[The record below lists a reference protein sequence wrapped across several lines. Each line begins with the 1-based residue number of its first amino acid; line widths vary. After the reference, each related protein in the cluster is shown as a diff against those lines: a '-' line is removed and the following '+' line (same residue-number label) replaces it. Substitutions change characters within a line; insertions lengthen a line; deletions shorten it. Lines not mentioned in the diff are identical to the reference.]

1 MSYGSDANR
10 VAVVN
15 AATCNAT
22 RTSGCGQTPAVVK
35 VGAGTAVL
43 AVSAATDT
51 IYAPNSGTSFSGD
64 TMSVINGAT
73 CNGSSHTGCSHLAAT
88 VTVGSGPFGVAVDD
102 RTHTVYVVNNAF
114 GDSPGSVSVINGAT
128 CNGTVTTGCVRHF
141 PTMATGV
148 SPLLAAVDA
157 ATGMIYVTDF
167 SSAEVTVLDGSR
179 CNASVTSGCGAP
191 VREQAVGSQP
201 FGLAIN
207 PRTNTVYVA
216 DTFQTGSMSILA
228 G

>member
-1 MSYGSDANR
+1 M
-10 VAVVN
+10 
-15 AATCNAT
+15 
-22 RTSGCGQTPAVVK
+22 VK

-43 AVSAATDT
+43 AVSNATDT
-51 IYAPNSGTSFSGD
+51 IYAPNSGTSFSGH

-88 VTVGSGPFGVAVDD
+88 VTVGPGPFGVAVND

-128 CNGTVTTGCVRHF
+128 CNGTVTAGCGRHF

-148 SPLLAAVDA
+148 APLLAAVDA
-157 ATGMIYVTDF
+157 ATGRIYVTDF
-167 SSAEVTVLDGSR
+167 GSAEVTVLDGSR

-201 FGLAIN
+201 VGLAVS
-207 PRTNTVYVA
+207 PQTSTVYVI
-216 DTFQTGSMSILA
+216 DTFQAGSMSILA
-228 G
+228 S